1 MDACMP
7 IPVWPPFR
15 PGITGERTRHL
26 AMGRSDQR
34 RREARRIAQSVE
46 TIARLV
52 DIFDGCAHTTRTAP
66 VDEKLRV
73 LRGEEMSR
81 AAAPSSSASHNQSTP
96 DACFTFDCS
105 NPSPEIRYP
114 TVFAQNGSSDR
125 GDRRGPVA
133 ALAAE
138 TERQRVAFTVGP
150 SRSMHRPSTL
160 ARGATEEAVMTL
172 EMHLRERTGM
182 PRSRDRVL
190 GGDSGGQD

>member
-1 MDACMP
+1 MQSSPQILHRVSSSPAASSPCIVSLMQSMPRRSSSQCACCTPRCSLGSKRSASLGDVQVGKSPHCPNMDACMP

-46 TIARLV
+46 TIARLI
-52 DIFDGCAHTTRTAP
+52 DIFDGRAHTTRTAP

-81 AAAPSSSASHNQSTP
+81 AAAPSSSASRNQSTP

-114 TVFAQNGSSDR
+114 TVFAQK
-125 GDRRGPVA
+125 
-133 ALAAE
+133 
-138 TERQRVAFTVGP
+138 RV
-150 SRSMHRPSTL
+150 
-160 ARGATEEAVMTL
+160 E
-172 EMHLRERTGM
+172 
-182 PRSRDRVL
+182 
-190 GGDSGGQD
+190 